1 MKKRFLALLL
11 ALVMV
16 VALLPTIALAADE
29 TPAEPVITVTGEDV
43 LNVVLDTQAGRSEAP
58 YLIACKDTNAMTAA
72 LTQDGKTI
80 ESGVTWSF
88 GANQLGATID
98 PASGAMTAPKWTN
111 AISKGYL
118 EIKATYNG
126 KTYTRWMY
134 ALSKDIAVRSTNGY
148 TLEDDGY
155 YTFTLDENGKPV
167 PEDNLPYFNFGPLS
181 EQKLLDFSCS
191 ESDIVAVNYSRF
203 ANYVVNVV
211 PQQVG
216 TTVLTVSI
224 KGYPEYKLNV
234 NLRVK
239 GVKVADANGVGGVH
253 SVFKGEKLALTAFDG
268 NEDST
273 YTWTTTNKTVATVK
287 NGVVTARKEGVAYIH
302 ATSSSGVKGGM
313 KIYVYENSKKPYLDD
328 LSFSGGDVR
337 LKDENGGWLNEKD
350 PNGGKLSEQFS
361 RTRWDY
367 GVFQSFS
374 SGETRSY
381 TVTPSYDSEKYTLV
395 YYVNGEKQ
403 DEIASGTKATLML
416 KCGETDAAFR
426 LQDKQDENCFTEY
439 HIHFWRDYSANG
451 RFSKLVASPVG
462 RMRDDSMTFTMEN
475 ALNASYYFQEGLG
488 YSVRDN
494 GKVASELVSGTYLMW
509 YKPSGVLNSYLFS
522 DMEAFRLEA
531 EGTDNSVIAWSQGV
545 PWQTPASDDALPE
558 GWQAY
563 DASNVPTITWKAD
576 EGQDYMTI
584 YLRSISKANFLEYGY
599 LADPSTT
606 MKTATNVSD
615 RELHVYKLPFQ
626 SNVVTF
632 TDLQL
637 SEGSFMTPAFTA
649 ASSKASAIVP
659 ADCKEATVKLKANE
673 GVQLYRT
680 VKNKPENLME
690 IDEDGYSITKVDLSG
705 ASATVGCSGILT
717 VPKNDAF
724 SYSVCKSIQI
734 SLNKTGDIKGLPD
747 AVVDYVAPGSQYT
760 NGRQTAYTGG
770 RMYGL
775 YPERTLMGS
784 TVWTNATSLGA
795 YGGYITWYF
804 KDAIRDDPNHIYGVD
819 FQVFANSYA
828 SGNGGYG
835 AGESGQVW
843 VSEDGKQWYA
853 LAGSEHFEDDVNW
866 NYQFTYKNTNSNY
879 GYDWTDNLGN
889 SGTYHNDSVGAEYP
903 RPAMYPLHDFGENP
917 DELTLG
923 GVLLPSRV
931 HWDMF
936 GYVDAMSSSPSYG
949 PGSAGAGAGAGDDIT
964 ATLENPYARTG
975 YASAFDLAWAV
986 DAEGNPVTFK
996 NGIHY
1001 VKVQT
1006 AVYQAETDVM
1016 GELSTEVHT
1025 ALRASEQ
1032 EKAVGRTAGAQSIV
1046 ISDGDQSVTLSGT
1059 DFKKTSDTVYEA
1071 NVDAGQMRNL
1081 SFTVNAAD
1089 DDYIIV
1095 NNRSTKNGVAAPNTY
1110 SVSASKSRTVR
1121 VIVQSGKQEPISYF
1135 LHITGSAVVSEK
1147 VTAVEKAIRAIGSV
1161 GQGSGEAIRSARAM
1175 YDALSE
1181 AEQASVSN
1189 YAVLVAAEKEYEDII
1204 NASIGKSDEMI
1215 TVSMAI
1221 EKTTLGQDY
1230 VLEPTLVTI
1239 PKDTTAAQ
1247 LLVALLGNDKVQ
1259 YKGTPTSSFY
1269 LSYLADAAEEVN
1281 IPEKILERAGKDL
1294 TNTRESN
1301 EWLGEFDYASTS
1313 GWMYSVNGSFPSV
1326 YSSEKTMQ
1334 DGDVIRW
1341 QFTVA
1346 GIGAD
1351 VGDANSENP
1360 MQLANKEALTK
1371 LVSQVNALDD
1381 SDGFVKANADAYRA
1395 AVAALIDWSAD
1406 QETVDAAYAALQA
1419 ALDKALQD
1427 NTYGK
1432 ISAVNIA
1439 ADRAIAKVIAL
1450 IDAIPADVTLD
1461 AKDAVTAARAAYDK
1475 LPTELQQYVT
1485 NLEKLTAAEAK
1496 IAELE
1501 KPDVP
1506 TDLPFTDL
1514 TQDWYMDSI
1523 RYVYEHELMYGTTDT
1538 TFAPDDALTR
1548 GMFVT
1553 MLYRMEGKPEAT
1565 GNTSFTDVPAG
1576 AYYADAVTWAN
1587 ANGVVYGTSETA
1599 FSPEGKITREQM
1611 AAMMRRY
1618 ASFKKLD
1625 TSAKADLGTFA
1636 DASAVSAWATGDMQW
1651 AVASELLYGNTR
1663 NQLQSTANATRAQA
1677 AAILQRFAT
1686 KIVK

>member
-29 TPAEPVITVTGEDV
+29 TPAEPVITVTGQDILTGV
-43 LNVVLDTQAGRSEAP
+43 SGMKDAP
-58 YLIACKDTNAMTAA
+58 FLIACKDTNAMTAA

-88 GANQLGATID
+88 GTNQLGATID
-98 PASGAMTAPKWTN
+98 PSSGAMTAPKWTN
-111 AISKGYL
+111 AANKGYL

-126 KTYTRWMY
+126 KAYTLWLY
-134 ALSKDIAVRSTNGY
+134 AISTDMAVQFTNGY
-148 TLEDDGY
+148 TLADDGY
-155 YTFTLDENGKPV
+155 YTYTLDETGKPI
-167 PEDNLPYFNFGPLS
+167 PENNTPYFGFGPLG
-181 EQKLLDFSCS
+181 EAKLLDFSSS
-191 ESDIVAVNYSRF
+191 EPDFVTVSYSNGSAVY
-203 ANYVVNVV
+203 VV
-211 PQQVG
+211 PQQPG
-216 TTVLTVSI
+216 TTVLTASI
-224 KGYPEYKLNV
+224 KGHPEYKLNV

-287 NGVVTARKEGVAYIH
+287 NGVVTARKEGVAYIY

-313 KIYVYENSKKPYLDD
+313 QIYVYENSKKPYLDD

-350 PNGGKLSEQFS
+350 PNGGRVSEQFS

-367 GVFQSFS
+367 GVYLSFS
-374 SGETRSY
+374 SGVVSTYR
-381 TVTPSYDSEKYTLV
+381 VTPSYDNEKYTLA

-403 DEIASGTKATLML
+403 DEIASGAETTLEL
-416 KCGETDAAFR
+416 YCGETDAAFR

-439 HIHFWRDYSANG
+439 HIHFWRDYSTNG
-451 RFSKLVASPVG
+451 KFSKLVASPVG
-462 RMRDDSMTFTMEN
+462 RMRDASMTFTMEN

-488 YSVRDN
+488 YSVRAN
-494 GKVASELVSGTYLMW
+494 GKIASESVSGTYTPW
-509 YKPSGVLNSYLFS
+509 FSPSGVLNSYLFS
-522 DMEAFRLEA
+522 DMEAFQLEA
-531 EGTDNSVIAWSQGV
+531 AGMDNSVIAWSQGV

-563 DASNVPTITWKAD
+563 DASNIPTITWKAD

-626 SNVVTF
+626 PNDVTF
-632 TDLQL
+632 TDLRL

-649 ASSKASAIVP
+649 GSTKTSAVVP
-659 ADCKEATVKLKANE
+659 ADCKEVTVKLKANE
-673 GVQLYRT
+673 GVQIYRT
-680 VKNKPENLME
+680 VNIKPENLME
-690 IDEDGYSITKVDLSG
+690 IDEDGYSITKGNLSG
-705 ASATVGCSGILT
+705 ASATVGCSGVLT
-717 VPKNDAF
+717 VPKNDSF

-734 SLNKTGDIKGLPD
+734 SLSKTGDMKGLPD

-760 NGRQTAYTGG
+760 NGRQTAFTGG
-770 RMYGL
+770 RMYAL
-775 YPERTLMGS
+775 YPERTLLGN
-784 TVWTNATSLGA
+784 TEWTNVTSLGA

-804 KDAIRDDPNHIYGVD
+804 KDAIQDDPNHIYGVD
-819 FQVFANSYA
+819 FQVFGNSYA
-828 SGNGGYG
+828 NGNGGFG
-835 AGESGQVW
+835 AGEAGQVW

-889 SGTYHNDSVGAEYP
+889 SGTYHNEGVGAEYP
-903 RPAMYPLHDFGENP
+903 SPSMYPLHDFGKNS
-917 DELTLG
+917 DELTVG
-923 GVLLPSRV
+923 GVLLPWRV

-936 GYVDAMSSSPSYG
+936 GYVDSLASSPSYG
-949 PGSAGAGAGAGDDIT
+949 SGGAGAGDDIT
-964 ATLENPYARTG
+964 GTLENPYARTG

-1006 AVYQAETDVM
+1006 AVYQAETGIM
-1016 GELSTEVHT
+1016 GELSTEVCT

-1110 SVSASKSRTVR
+1110 SISASKSRTVR

-1147 VTAVEKAIRAIGSV
+1147 VLAVENAIRAIGSV

-1230 VLEPTLVTI
+1230 ILEPTLVTI

-1259 YKGTPTSSFY
+1259 YKGTPTASFY

-1326 YSSEKTMQ
+1326 YASEKTMQ

-1501 KPDVP
+1501 KPEKP

-1576 AYYADAVTWAN
+1576 AYYADAVAWAS

-1625 TSAKADLGTFA
+1625 TSAKADITTFV
-1636 DASAVSAWATGDMQW
+1636 DASAVSAWASDDMKW
-1651 AVASELLYGNTR
+1651 AVASELLYGN
-1663 NQLQSTANATRAQA
+1663 NHNELQPTANATRAQA

>member
-1 MKKRFLALLL
+1 MRKQLQKSIWLLL
-11 ALVMV
+11 V
-16 VALLPTIALAADE
+16 VAMLVTMCLGVSGTALAADE
-29 TPAEPVITVTGEDV
+29 TPAEPVITVTGQDI
-43 LNVVLDTQAGRSEAP
+43 LTGISGMTEAP

-72 LTQDGKTI
+72 LTLDGKAI

-88 GANQLGATID
+88 GTNQISATID

-111 AISKGYL
+111 ADRKGYL
-118 EIKATYNG
+118 EIKAEYNG
-126 KTYTRWMY
+126 KSYSLWMY
-134 ALSKDIAVRSTNGY
+134 AVATDIAVQFTNGY
-148 TLEDDGY
+148 TLGDDGY
-155 YTFTLDENGKPV
+155 YTYTMDETGKPI
-167 PEDNLPYFNFGPLS
+167 PDSNQPYFGFGPLG
-181 EQKLLDFSCS
+181 EAKLLEFTSS
-191 ESDIVAVNYSRF
+191 PADIVTARYSSGSAVY
-203 ANYVVNVV
+203 VV
-211 PQQVG
+211 PQQPG
-216 TTVLTVSI
+216 TTVLTASI
-224 KGYPEYKLNV
+224 KNHPEYKLEV

-268 NEDST
+268 NADST
-273 YTWTTTNKTVATVK
+273 YTWTTTNKTVATVR
-287 NGVVTARKEGVAYIH
+287 NGVVTARKEGVAYIY

-313 KIYVYENSKKPYLDD
+313 QVYVYENSKKPYLDD
-328 LSFSGGDVR
+328 LSFSSGNVR

-350 PNGGKLSEQFS
+350 PNGGQVSEQFS

-367 GVFQSFS
+367 GVYISFS
-374 SGETRSY
+374 SGETSRY
-381 TVTPSYDSEKYTLV
+381 AVTPSYDSEKYTLT

-403 DEIASGTKATLML
+403 NEIVSGTETILML
-416 KCGETDAAFR
+416 YCGETDVAFR

-439 HIHFWRDYSANG
+439 HIHFWRDYSTNG
-451 RFSKLVASPVG
+451 KFSKLIVTPAT
-462 RMRDDSMTFTMEN
+462 RMRDVSMAFTMEN
-475 ALNASYYFQEGLG
+475 AMAVSYYFQEGIG
-488 YSVRDN
+488 YSVRAN
-494 GKVASELVSGTYLMW
+494 GKIASDTVSGTYMPW
-509 YKPSGVLNSYLFS
+509 YSPSGVMNSYLFS
-522 DMEAFRLEA
+522 DVEAFQLEA
-531 EGTDNSVIAWSQGV
+531 TGTDNSIIVWSQGV

-558 GWQAY
+558 GWQVY
-563 DASNVPTITWKAD
+563 DASNIPTLIWKAD
-576 EGQDYMTI
+576 EGQDYMTV
-584 YLRSISKANFLEYGY
+584 YVRSISRANFLEYGY

-606 MKTATNVSD
+606 MKTAANVSD

-626 SNVVTF
+626 PSDVAF

-637 SEGSFMTPAFTA
+637 SVGSFMTPAFSAGSTTA
-649 ASSKASAIVP
+649 TAVLPSDCQEVDVKIKA
-659 ADCKEATVKLKANE
+659 TE
-673 GVQLYRT
+673 GAKVYRT
-680 VKNKPENLME
+680 TTISDSNLLPAG
-690 IDEDGYSITKVDLSG
+690 EDGYCTYQVKTPN
-705 ASATVGCSGILT
+705 ASANSACSAVIS
-717 VPKNDAF
+717 VPKNETF
-724 SYSVCKSIQI
+724 SYSVCKAF
-734 SLNKTGDIKGLPD
+734 SLQFSKTGDMQGLPD

-760 NGRQTAYTGG
+760 NGRQTAFTGG
-770 RMYGL
+770 RMYAL
-775 YPERTLMGS
+775 YPERTLLGN
-784 TVWTNATSLGA
+784 TEWTNVTSLGA

-804 KDAIRDDPNHIYGVD
+804 KDAIQDDPNHIYGVD
-819 FQVFANSYA
+819 FQVFGNSYA
-828 SGNGGYG
+828 NGNGGFG
-835 AGESGQVW
+835 AGEAGQVW

-866 NYQFTYKNTNSNY
+866 NYQFTYKNIKSTY
-879 GYDWTDNLGN
+879 GYDWSDNLGN
-889 SGTYHNDSVGAEYP
+889 SGTYHNEGVGAEYP
-903 RPAMYPLHDFGENP
+903 NPAMYPLHDFGENQ
-917 DELTLG
+917 DELTVG
-923 GVLLPSRV
+923 GVLLPWRV

-936 GYVDAMSSSPSYG
+936 GYVDSLASSPSYG
-949 PGSAGAGAGAGDDIT
+949 SGGAGAGDDIT
-964 ATLENPYARTG
+964 GTMENPYASTG

-996 NGIHY
+996 NGVHY

-1006 AVYQAETDVM
+1006 AVYQPVTGIM
-1016 GELSTEVHT
+1016 GELSTEVCT

-1032 EKAVGRTAGAQSIV
+1032 EAAVGRTAGAQSIV

-1059 DFKKTSDTVYEA
+1059 DFKKVSDTVYEA

-1089 DDYIIV
+1089 DDHIIV

-1110 SVSASKSRTVR
+1110 SISASKSRTVR
-1121 VIVQSGKQEPISYF
+1121 VIVQSGKQEPVSYF

-1147 VTAVEKAIRAIGSV
+1147 VTAVEEAIRAIGAV

-1175 YDALSE
+1175 YDALTE

-1189 YAVLVAAEKEYEDII
+1189 YAVLVAAEQEYEDLI

-1221 EKTTLGQDY
+1221 EKSTLGQDY
-1230 VLEPTLVTI
+1230 ILEPTLVTI

-1247 LLVALLGNDKVQ
+1247 LLVALLGNDKMQ
-1259 YKGTPTSSFY
+1259 YNGTPTSSFY

-1281 IPEKILERAGKDL
+1281 IPEAIVQRAGKDL
-1294 TNTRESN
+1294 TNARESE

-1326 YSSEKTMQ
+1326 YASEQTMQ

-1360 MQLANKEALTK
+1360 MQVANKEALTK

-1523 RYVYEHELMYGTTDT
+1523 RYVYEHELMYGTSDT
-1538 TFAPDDALTR
+1538 TFAPDEALTR

-1565 GNTSFTDVPAG
+1565 GNTSFTDVPANM
-1576 AYYADAVTWAN
+1576 YYAPAIAWAS

-1625 TSAKADLGTFA
+1625 TSAKADLSTFT

-1651 AVASELLYGNTR
+1651 AVASELLYGNNH
-1663 NQLQSTANATRAQA
+1663 NQLQPTANATRAQA